1 MSIDDCCEGEC
12 GLTNSDK
19 YLPLKSH
26 GDVERD
32 LEDALNP
39 PVSVIYRKDVER
51 DLDEALKPT
60 WQLKYNIFIANLQ
73 EKHPAVYKVMRK
85 IGFTYR

>member
-26 GDVERD
+26 G
-32 LEDALNP
+32 
-39 PVSVIYRKDVER
+39 DVER